1 MIRPRPVSSQ
11 DWATNYT
18 QDMLSKTTGG
28 PEIQGPYA
36 RMGAANAC
44 DFDSIRKM
52 QQDGVRTRENGTLHL
67 TVAEAKAKGGGGSC
81 QPDPSCIAAFLAA
94 AEPFTY
100 MHCSAPPISDL
111 LRAVNSPRRALLDG
125 LLVGMQ
131 WAIRMTC
138 SASPHSRR
146 WTTSWVS
153 PKDPRPR
160 RRRGSGAVISPAAP
174 S

>member
-67 TVAEAKAKGGGGSC
+67 TVRVLPSWFPCRLFLGPGVRLGACWNRLVETVKTRKKREKTGKKWARYGLKNVNQGS
-81 QPDPSCIAAFLAA
+81 
-94 AEPFTY
+94 
-100 MHCSAPPISDL
+100 
-111 LRAVNSPRRALLDG
+111 
-125 LLVGMQ
+125 
-131 WAIRMTC
+131 
-138 SASPHSRR
+138 
-146 WTTSWVS
+146 
-153 PKDPRPR
+153 
-160 RRRGSGAVISPAAP
+160 
-174 S
+174 